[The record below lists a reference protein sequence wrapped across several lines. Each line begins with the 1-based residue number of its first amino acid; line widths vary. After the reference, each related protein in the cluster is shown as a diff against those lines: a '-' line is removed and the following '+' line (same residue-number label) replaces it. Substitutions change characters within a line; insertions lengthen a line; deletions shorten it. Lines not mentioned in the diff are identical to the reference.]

1 MRIIGKMD
9 RRITI
14 EKRALTSD
22 AAGGIVETWTDEIKL
37 WAERIDRS
45 GKESFIADSD
55 RAEAGIDW
63 RIRFN
68 PLLRGLNGASGY
80 RLDYNGLKYDIHHVT
95 EEGRRDGMIL
105 KTLTTEGVS

>member
-9 RRITI
+9 RRIMI

-22 AAGGIVETWTDEIKL
+22 AAGGIVETWTGEMKL

-45 GKESFIADSD
+45 GKESVIADSD
-55 RAEAGIDW
+55 RAEAGIEW

-80 RLDYNGLKYDIHHVT
+80 RLDYNGLKYDIHHVI

-105 KTLTTEGVS
+105 KTLTTEGVL